1 MNQFVV
7 NRMAKNIYRSNCHYG
22 GIDCMLTT
30 FYVPSHH
37 KNFIH
42 LSTST
47 STSTPKFI
55 LRPRPGAGAG
65 GLGFTSDPYDPT
77 LYNPDPPKDGSGG
90 LGITTSPELN
100 DPTLYNHDP
109 PK

>member
-7 NRMAKNIYRSNCHYG
+7 NRMAKNIYRSNCDYG

-47 STSTPKFI
+47 STSTPKFT

-65 GLGFTSDPYDPT
+65 GLGGKPYVPYDLAP
-77 LYNPDPPKDGSGG
+77 NDGSGG
-90 LGITTSPELN
+90 LGKTTSPELN

>member
-42 LSTST
+42 NFSSPLPLPTEP
-47 STSTPKFI
+47 TPRFVI
-55 LRPRPGAGAG
+55 RPRPGAGGG
-65 GLGFTSDPYDPT
+65 GLGQADYVDEDTT
-77 LYNPDPPKDGSGG
+77 G
-90 LGITTSPELN
+90 LGQQLP
-100 DPTLYNHDP
+100 DY